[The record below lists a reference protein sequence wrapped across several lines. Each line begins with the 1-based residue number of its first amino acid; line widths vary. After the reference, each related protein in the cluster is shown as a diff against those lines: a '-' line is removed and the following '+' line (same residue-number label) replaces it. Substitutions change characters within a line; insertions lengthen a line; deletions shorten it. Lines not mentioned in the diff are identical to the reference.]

1 MNDNAGI
8 KNNVPDRDPG
18 MTAEP
23 TSADLDR
30 SVASEAV
37 SSDKGD
43 VAIDETIVAME
54 SLLRKINFILSK
66 RGRSVLREFDLTPPQ
81 FVALSQVHH
90 HPGLAMSDLCRKM
103 QLTNATVTGL
113 VDRLEQKTLVER
125 IRDPED
131 RRTIRLR
138 TTELGETLF
147 TKSLQ
152 ARQRRLAADVAG
164 FSDEE
169 KSQLV
174 GLLQR
179 LVESMASPK

>member
-1 MNDNAGI
+1 MNENAGI

-66 RGRSVLREFDLTPPQ
+66 RGKIGPPGIRSDAASVCRT
-81 FVALSQVHH
+81 VAS
-90 HPGLAMSDLCRKM
+90 
-103 QLTNATVTGL
+103 
-113 VDRLEQKTLVER
+113 
-125 IRDPED
+125 
-131 RRTIRLR
+131 
-138 TTELGETLF
+138 
-147 TKSLQ
+147 
-152 ARQRRLAADVAG
+152 
-164 FSDEE
+164 
-169 KSQLV
+169 
-174 GLLQR
+174 
-179 LVESMASPK
+179 ASSSGTCHE